1 MARNFLRARMKRTFT
16 ASEQKRKI
24 QKEKYEN
31 KTWYTIRAILG
42 NSWANHYF
50 LIGAR
55 QRGKTFAVQ
64 QYVLSCFFNPKHP
77 LYHVP
82 FYWMRL
88 NDVAIKAM
96 KENHAIKCFEPLLVQ
111 QFKLYD
117 LKVRGDSIFLKDGTL
132 LCRIYGLST
141 AYNQK
146 GAALYNANEFKG
158 CNIIVDEIA
167 LEKGQKRTMDPA
179 YNLSLQIEN
188 ICRNQRK
195 NVKIFY
201 MLNNTEEAPEILT
214 AIAHFIPIKYG
225 IYKLKRRRC
234 VIDYIPNTKGYEE
247 MRKEALATDIDA
259 GGSNFTNQVV
269 RDIKLLYKG
278 RLNKPVMIVKYSKYQ
293 SDWYTLWSSPGGTVI
308 CPYNGEK
315 KPSVAMKRYIDDQF
329 LQELRDSIIEQEDVR
344 AFKYKDIYTQTT
356 WRKNM
361 ELIKK

>member
-1 MARNFLRARMKRTFT
+1 MANSLKREMKKSYRA
-16 ASEQKRKI
+16 AEQKAEIK
-24 QKEKYEN
+24 KAYEN
-31 KTWYTIRAILG
+31 KTWYTIRALLG

-50 LIGAR
+50 CIGAR

-64 QYVLSCFFNPKHP
+64 EYVLRCFFNPKHP

-96 KENHAIKCFEPLLVQ
+96 MQNNGAKMFEPLLVR
-111 QFKLYD
+111 QFHLEGI
-117 LKVRGDSIFLKDGTL
+117 KVRGDSVFLADGTL
-132 LCRIYGLST
+132 LCRVYGLST
-141 AYNQK
+141 AYNNK
-146 GAALYNANEFKG
+146 GAALYNAATFKG

-167 LEKGQKRTMDPA
+167 LEKDQPRRMDPA
-179 YNLSLQIEN
+179 YNLSLNIEN

-201 MLNNTEEAPEILT
+201 LMNATEDAPEILT
-214 AIAHFIPIKYG
+214 AIAHYIPVEYRV
-225 IYKLKRRRC
+225 YKLKRRRC
-234 VIDYIPNTKGYEE
+234 VIDYMPNTKGYEK

-259 GGSNFTNQVV
+259 GGSNFTNKVL
-269 RDIKLLYKG
+269 RDIKLLFKG
-278 RLNKPVMIVKYSKYQ
+278 RLDKPQIVVKYSKYQ
-293 SDWYTLWSSPGGTVI
+293 SDWFTIYSSSEGNVV

-315 KPSVAMKRYIDDQF
+315 KRSIAMKRYIDDTF
-329 LQELRDSIIEQEDVR
+329 IPELRDSIIAQEDVR
-344 AFKYKDIYTQTT
+344 AFKYKDIYTQTL